1 MDRYKALRVGG
12 RTQEDPSQQ
21 QRGKPKQK
29 LDKAAIRSNKYSQS
43 LVGSVLGL
51 GSSQAGEEGHQ
62 ERRNSGTRVEPPK
75 AQFATS
81 PSVKS
86 RPINASRQ
94 AQGTSTKQRHQQ
106 RHQHGR
112 RAAGTRYAHG
122 EPPQLQVPARVSA
135 AASTGTPRD
144 EACVRYKT
152 RWKRALEP
160 GAKSTNAKGHRDI
173 HRTPEATGT
182 SAARHGLVTAHSAA
196 AAEVR
201 QPLYC
206 DRFHYKQSSR
216 FNCARARTLG
226 GASSPMGIGLAPCEP
241 PVLWLSRG

>member
-21 QRGKPKQK
+21 QRKRGK

-94 AQGTSTKQRHQQ
+94 AQGTSTKHQQ
-106 RHQHGR
+106 RHQTSTGCGLRVPGTPTGSRHSFRYR
-112 RAAGTRYAHG
+112 RASVQ
-122 EPPQLQVPARVSA
+122 PQVQVP
-135 AASTGTPRD
+135 PRD
-144 EACVRYKT
+144 EACVRYKP

-160 GAKSTNAKGHRDI
+160 GAKSTNAKGHR
-173 HRTPEATGT
+173 
-182 SAARHGLVTAHSAA
+182 
-196 AAEVR
+196 
-201 QPLYC
+201 
-206 DRFHYKQSSR
+206 
-216 FNCARARTLG
+216 
-226 GASSPMGIGLAPCEP
+226 GIGHHTRGDRYQRRPPRPCHCP
-241 PVLWLSRG
+241 